1 MEIEI
6 ERGVLRA
13 ALGAAGKVVEAK
25 AVRPIMSMV
34 LLHATNDGRLRV
46 VGADGGLT
54 SVVECTLSCRVLQG
68 GASAVPEKLLR
79 DLVNNLPEGT
89 LRLKTIDS
97 SLQLRAGRQTM
108 HLAAGDAEDYPDLPA
123 LDSPAEFTVNR
134 GAFARAVQRTAQAAA
149 TDNGRPVLQGVQ
161 ITVVDGNLLCVATDG
176 IRLSRQIIQPWDDYA
191 VSLLVPAQALSEV
204 ARIASAGGD
213 DQVSVAVTPKLA
225 AFTIAGKELT
235 TRIIVRLAEDR
246 YPDWVRIVRRPDI
259 EEPAANVTVQ
269 RDDLLAAL
277 KLAMPFI
284 ADDHQRIR
292 FTLEGDTLRVATATS
307 AKGESAAS
315 VAVTPVKQPADS
327 FTVMAA
333 APLVI
338 EALQV
343 LPAGELVTLTAHAP
357 KSPLTFQTNDYFALI
372 MPMA

>member
-6 ERGVLRA
+6 ERGALRA

-79 DLVNNLPEGT
+79 DLVNDLPEGT

-161 ITVVDGNLLCVATDG
+161 ITVIDGNLLCVATDG

-204 ARIASAGGD
+204 ARIAS
-213 DQVSVAVTPKLA
+213 V
-225 AFTIAGKELT
+225 
-235 TRIIVRLAEDR
+235 
-246 YPDWVRIVRRPDI
+246 
-259 EEPAANVTVQ
+259 
-269 RDDLLAAL
+269 
-277 KLAMPFI
+277 
-284 ADDHQRIR
+284 
-292 FTLEGDTLRVATATS
+292 
-307 AKGESAAS
+307 
-315 VAVTPVKQPADS
+315 
-327 FTVMAA
+327 
-333 APLVI
+333 
-338 EALQV
+338 
-343 LPAGELVTLTAHAP
+343 
-357 KSPLTFQTNDYFALI
+357 
-372 MPMA
+372 